1 MCPERRN
8 PDFSEERIEQ
18 AILGNL
24 EQIEAGR
31 KPVFTPKPKLQPYH
45 PHPKY
50 TGFLALYFHY
60 CYLLGRIEKR
70 QYPPRMTPL
79 LRKEIMKADVY
90 KARLKFLQ
98 ENNITTADDLTACLQ
113 QAENEVTQLAK
124 QRTGAND
131 QNSFYKLNPDVSDL
145 PDKLAKN
152 INGVKLL
159 VMGTVDTGGSGCVC
173 PEHVMLKAILTNLV
187 FRRDDVVIMDME
199 AGLEH
204 LGRGTASMMDQFIVV
219 IEPGAR
225 SVQTYVR
232 IKELAKDI
240 GVTKVR
246 VVANK
251 IRDESDREF
260 IRSRIPADDLLGFIS
275 YSPTVIDADR
285 KGLSPYDCS
294 PDALDEI
301 RAIKAAIDAKE

>member
-1 MCPERRN
+1 MDIRIALAGN
-8 PDFSEERIEQ
+8 PNSGKTTLFNALTGSNQ
-18 AILGNL
+18 FVGNWPGVTV
-24 EQIEAGR
+24 EKKEG
-31 KPVFTPKPKLQPYH
+31 KLKKH
-45 PHPKY
+45 
-50 TGFLALYFHY
+50 
-60 CYLLGRIEKR
+60 
-70 QYPPRMTPL
+70 
-79 LRKEIMKADVY
+79 
-90 KARLKFLQ
+90 
-98 ENNITTADDLTACLQ
+98 
-113 QAENEVTQLAK
+113 
-124 QRTGAND
+124 
-131 QNSFYKLNPDVSDL
+131 
-145 PDKLAKN
+145 
-152 INGVKLL
+152 
-159 VMGTVDTGGSGCVC
+159 
-173 PEHVMLKAILTNLV
+173 
-187 FRRDDVVIMDME
+187 DDVVIMDME

-232 IKELAKDI
+232 IKELARDI
-240 GVTKVR
+240 GITKVR

-260 IRSRIPADDLLGFIS
+260 IRSRIPPEDLLGFIS